1 MGKYVILKIGDVQSP
16 NFLYIGKQKF
26 TLYERLN
33 DVDYKQL
40 INERGIKQQ
49 FLADKLG
56 ISKTMMS
63 LFLSGK
69 KNLSP
74 EKISM
79 LNKLLNVK
87 EE

>member
-1 MGKYVILKIGDVQSP
+1 M
-16 NFLYIGKQKF
+16 
-26 TLYERLN
+26 
-33 DVDYKQL
+33 DYKQL